1 MEKQTT
7 SVLGTIQLL
16 MNKFSQI
23 LIIFLFIFLCETDKV
38 VSQVAHSASYISNF
52 HAGVRHKL
60 NGELA
65 QAISK
70 FTTCLNEDP
79 IDDAVHYA
87 LSQIYAGKDELQ
99 LALIHTKEA
108 LKIDPSNK
116 HYKIE
121 LANIYSKTGGY
132 KQAALLFEDLIKKDI
147 QNFEF
152 YKQAADNWVK
162 AKKIKKGIAILN
174 KLEYNIGPDPQILVE
189 KAALFEMIKDDKTAL
204 SLLLSANKKFPGD
217 PAILGT
223 LVDYYL
229 ARGNYSE
236 VVLVLNELISV
247 DPFNGFA
254 YMLLGE
260 IQFEN
265 GEIIEG
271 LANLKKAIKA
281 EGLNIDQRM
290 EILMRLQNNK
300 NIVLTEITE
309 LVDFMVNTYPKEAK
323 AHAIKGDHYF
333 KLIRPIIA
341 IESYKNAVACDP
353 NLYQIWS
360 QIISLEYEN
369 EQWDSLAIDSEKSLT
384 YFPTQPMVYFLCG
397 VAANKLS
404 LFEKALE
411 RLTAG
416 LDILVNDI
424 SLEAEIYS
432 QLGIA
437 YFGIKQNELGF
448 QKFEKSIQLAPK
460 NNLMIQAF
468 ALQLARYKIDFVKAN
483 KLVDDLILLDDRDVK
498 SLNSKGRVLFYE
510 KKYSDALLFF
520 LRALKEKE
528 NDAVLLDYIGDNY
541 YFLGEI
547 SKATEFWVKAKVIGS
562 KNKYLDQKINTK
574 IYYESLP

>member
-1 MEKQTT
+1 MGKQTT
-7 SVLGTIQLL
+7 SALGTIQLL

-23 LIIFLFIFLCETDKV
+23 LIIILFIFLCETDKV

-87 LSQIYAGKDELQ
+87 LSQIYSGKDELQ

-116 HYKIE
+116 QYKIE
-121 LANIYSKTGGY
+121 LANNYSKTGGY
-132 KQAALLFEDLIKKDI
+132 KEAALLFEDLIKKDI

-152 YKQAADNWVK
+152 YEQAADNWVK

-174 KLEYNIGPDPQILVE
+174 KLEYNIGPDPQILLE

-204 SLLLSANKKFPGD
+204 SLLLSANKQFPGD

-229 ARGNYSE
+229 ACGNYSD

-300 NIVLTEITE
+300 NIVFTEFTE

-333 KLIRPIIA
+333 KLIRPLIA

-424 SLEAEIYS
+424 SLESEIYS

-437 YFGIKQNELGF
+437 YFGIKQNELGC

-468 ALQLARYKIDFVKAN
+468 AIQLARNKIDFSKAN

-547 SKATEFWVKAKVIGS
+547 SKASEFWLKAKLLGS
-562 KNKYLDQKINTK
+562 KNKSLDRKINTK
-574 IYYESLP
+574 TYHDQHY